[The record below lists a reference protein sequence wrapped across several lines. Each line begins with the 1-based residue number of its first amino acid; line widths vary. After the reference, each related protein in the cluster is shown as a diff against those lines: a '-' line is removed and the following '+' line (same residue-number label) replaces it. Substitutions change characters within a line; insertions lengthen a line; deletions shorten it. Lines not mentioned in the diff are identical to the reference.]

1 MTTYR
6 TTPEIADAPSDLWAI
21 PVVETRVTIYRKPSF
36 AEVAGGSLVELLAA
50 AFERQPLLD
59 GEAHP
64 ADDIIAD
71 FLESD
76 ASIAYPSALEN
87 IILHH
92 QDSDL
97 VASTLQCA
105 AHFEPR
111 WTDSRKAALVR
122 SGLQSDDIVIKD
134 AAVRAAECWICAE
147 IIQVLENHQDQT
159 PWLQEYIDEVIADAD
174 CLAAIRGAQS

>member
-1 MTTYR
+1 MTTR
-6 TTPEIADAPSDLWAI
+6 NIAPQVADAAPARRLASWTQAKGKSPIHSDAADAAAL
-21 PVVETRVTIYRKPSF
+21 T
-36 AEVAGGSLVELLAA
+36 ELLAA

-64 ADDIIAD
+64 ADDIIARY
-71 FLESD
+71 LESD

-105 AHFEPR
+105 ARFEPR
-111 WTDSRKAALVR
+111 WTDSRKADLVR

>member
-1 MTTYR
+1 MTTHR
-6 TTPEIADAPSDLWAI
+6 TIPQVSDAAPAHPIAPPPPAKGKIRRNSDTADAAAL
-21 PVVETRVTIYRKPSF
+21 T
-36 AEVAGGSLVELLAA
+36 ELLAA

-76 ASIAYPSALEN
+76 RSIAYPSALEN

-105 AHFEPR
+105 AHFEPP
-111 WTDSRKAALVR
+111 WSDSRKAALVQ

-159 PWLQEYIDEVIADAD
+159 QWLQEYIDEVIADAD

>member
-6 TTPEIADAPSDLWAI
+6 TTPEIADAPPGLWAI
-21 PVVETRVTIYRKPSF
+21 PGVKTRVTIYRNPSS

-50 AFERQPLLD
+50 AFERQPLID

-64 ADDIIAD
+64 ADDIIARY
-71 FLESD
+71 LESD

-97 VASTLQCA
+97 AAATLQCA
-105 AHFEPR
+105 ARFEPP
-111 WTDSRKAALVR
+111 WPDSRKAALVR
-122 SGLQSDDIVIKD
+122 SGLQADNIVIKD
-134 AAVRAAECWICAE
+134 AAIKAAESWISAE
-147 IIQVLENHQDQT
+147 VIQVLANHHTQT